1 MKRAGFSICLL
12 ILCVCLPTFAANA
25 LDSLKVGNA
34 ELKSAESLAFG
45 PEGILL
51 VGDSTD
57 GSIWAIDTGDRAS
70 SSSAAAIN
78 LSGVDA
84 KLAGLLGIPRDQV
97 LINDMAV
104 NPISHKAYLSVS
116 RGRGPDAQAV
126 LASIDA
132 SGTISVL
139 DLQKVRHSKVAIPN
153 APDPNV
159 KDRRGRSRRGE
170 AITDLAYL
178 DGQVIVAGLSNEEFA
193 SKLRAVNFPFSAAD
207 TGTSVEI
214 FHGAHGRFETNS
226 PVRTFVPFEIKS
238 EPHILAAYTCTPL
251 VTFPASELK
260 PGSKVMGTTIAELGN
275 RNRPLDMVVY
285 RKNGKQ
291 HVLMANSSRGVMKLV
306 ADNLDTFKGI
316 TERTDVSGVPYETIE
331 GWTGVQQ
338 LDKLDEMHALLLI
351 QGEDGASNLKTVAF
365 P

>member
-1 MKRAGFSICLL
+1 
-12 ILCVCLPTFAANA
+12 
-25 LDSLKVGNA
+25 
-34 ELKSAESLAFG
+34 
-45 PEGILL
+45 

-57 GSIWAIDTGDRAS
+57 GSIWAIDTGDRTS

-78 LSGVDA
+78 LSGVDG
-84 KLAGLLGIPRDQV
+84 KLAGLLGIARDQV
-97 LINDMAV
+97 LINDMVV
-104 NPISHKAYLSVS
+104 NPISRKAYLSAS
-116 RGRGPDAQAV
+116 RGRGPDAQPV
-126 LASIDA
+126 LASVDA

-139 DLQKVRHSKVAIPN
+139 NLEAIRHSKVAIPN
-153 APDPNV
+153 LPDPSV
-159 KDRRGRSRRGE
+159 KDRRGQSRRGE
-170 AITDLAYL
+170 AITDLAYV
-178 DGQVIVAGLSNEEFA
+178 DGQVLLAGLSNEEFA
-193 SKLRAVNFPFSAAD
+193 SKLRSVRFPFSGAD
-207 TGTSVEI
+207 IGASVEI

-251 VTFPASELK
+251 VTFPTAELK

-285 RKNGKQ
+285 RKNGTQ
-291 HVLMANSSRGVMKLV
+291 FVLMANSSRGVMKLG

-338 LDKLDEMHALLLI
+338 LAKLDEGHALLLI